1 MSNGY
6 PNAGFRNTPDTAVVP
21 FYLYA
26 AISFL
31 ACTILLSLST
41 ESFTQHYFSPQLL
54 AITHGMALGWG
65 TMIILGASHQ
75 LIPVLTE
82 KSLFSIRLAHLSFFL
97 AAVGIP
103 LLVYGF
109 YTFNMGWPSKWG
121 GRLVLLAVM
130 AYLVNILH
138 TVNTGK
144 SGNIYSLFIVTAA
157 SWLFI
162 TAFLGL
168 VLVYNFNFP
177 FLPKDVLTYLPLH
190 AHAGILGW
198 FLMLIIGVASR
209 LIPMFLISKYQN
221 NRRLQLIFL
230 MINGGLI
237 YYLLSYYFQFP
248 YPVLFSGLM
257 IGTALSFFLH
267 YIFRV
272 WQSRIRKK
280 VDQPM
285 RISLLSVAIMLLP
298 LFILL
303 LVSGYRITG
312 GQHSRLVLLYGFLI
326 FFGWMTSL
334 ILGMTFKTLPFIIW
348 NKHYHDK
355 AGLMKKP
362 DPKTL
367 MSDRLF
373 MAMGIS
379 YLAGF
384 MLFALGIF
392 GGYTSLLKAGSIV
405 MILAAVFYNLNVL
418 KIWRHKPLV

>member
-1 MSNGY
+1 MSNGF

-26 AISFL
+26 AVSFL
-31 ACTILLSLST
+31 VCSILLILST
-41 ESFTQHYFSPQLL
+41 ESFTQHYFSPQIL

-75 LIPVLTE
+75 LVPVLTE
-82 KSLFSIRLAHLSFFL
+82 KPLFSIKLAHISFFL
-97 AAVGIP
+97 AAAGIP

-121 GRLVLLAVM
+121 GRLVLLSVM
-130 AYLVNILH
+130 SYQVNIFKS
-138 TVNTGK
+138 VKTGK
-144 SGNIYSLFIVTAA
+144 GVNIFSLFIVTAA

-162 TAFLGL
+162 TALLGL
-168 VLVYNFNFP
+168 ALVYNFTYP
-177 FLPKDVLTYLPLH
+177 FLPKDVLTYLPFH

-198 FLMLIIGVASR
+198 FLMLIIGVGSR

-221 NRRLQLIFL
+221 NRRLRLIYL
-230 MINGGLI
+230 LINGGLI
-237 YYLLSYYFQFP
+237 YFLLSYYFHFP
-248 YPVLFSGLM
+248 YPVLITGLA
-257 IGTALSFFLH
+257 IGAALSFFLH

-272 WQSRIRKK
+272 WQSRIRRK

-285 RISLLSVAIMLLP
+285 RISLLSVAMMLLP

-303 LVSGYRITG
+303 VVSGYRISG
-312 GQHSRLVLLYGFLI
+312 KPLNRLVLLYGFLI

-348 NKHYHDK
+348 NKCYHDK
-355 AGLMKKP
+355 AGLMKTP
-362 DPKTL
+362 DPKSL

-379 YLAGF
+379 YIAGF
-384 MLFALGIF
+384 LLYAFGIF
-392 GGYTSLLKAGSIV
+392 GGYANLLKAGATAL
-405 MILAAVFYNLNVL
+405 ILAAVCYNLNVL

>member
-6 PNAGFRNTPDTAVVP
+6 PKAGFRNTPDTAVVP

-31 ACTILLSLST
+31 ASTILLIVST

-82 KSLFSIRLAHLSFFL
+82 KSLFSIRLAHISFFL

-121 GRLVLLAVM
+121 GRLVLLSVM
-130 AYLVNILH
+130 AYLVNIFK
-138 TVNTGK
+138 TVKTGK
-144 SGNIYSLFIVTAA
+144 GDNIFSLFIITAA

-168 VLVYNFNFP
+168 ALVYNFTYP
-177 FLPKDVLTYLPLH
+177 FLPKDILTYLPLH

-209 LIPMFLISKYQN
+209 LIPMFLISKYQDT
-221 NRRLQLIFL
+221 RRLRGIFF

-248 YPVLFSGLM
+248 YPVLITGLT
-257 IGTALSFFLH
+257 IGVALSFFLH

-272 WQSRIRKK
+272 WQTRIRKK

-285 RISLLSVAIMLLP
+285 RISLLSVAMMLLP
-298 LFILL
+298 LLILL
-303 LVSGYRITG
+303 VVSVYRISG
-312 GQHSRLVLLYGFLI
+312 GQQSRLVLLYGFLI

-348 NKHYHDK
+348 NKCYQDK
-355 AGLMKKP
+355 AGLIKTP
-362 DPKTL
+362 DPKAL

-379 YLAGF
+379 YLTGF
-384 MLFALGIF
+384 LAFALGIF
-392 GGYTSLLKAGSIV
+392 SGYGSLLKAGATALI
-405 MILAAVFYNLNVL
+405 ITAVFYNLNVL

>member
-1 MSNGY
+1 MSNGF
-6 PNAGFRNTPDTAVVP
+6 PNAVFRNTPDTAVVP

-31 ACTILLSLST
+31 ICTILLMLSA
-41 ESFTQHYFSPQLL
+41 ESFTHHYFSPQLL
-54 AITHGMALGWG
+54 AITHAMALGWG

-75 LIPVLTE
+75 LVPVLTE
-82 KSLFSIRLAHLSFFL
+82 KSLFSVKLAHISFFL
-97 AAVGIP
+97 AAAGIP

-121 GRLVLLAVM
+121 GRLVLLSVL
-130 AYLVNILH
+130 AYLVNIFN
-138 TVNTGK
+138 TVKTGK
-144 SGNIYSLFIVTAA
+144 GVNIFSLFIVTAA

-168 VLVYNFNFP
+168 ALVYNFTYP
-177 FLPKDVLTYLPLH
+177 FLPKDMLTYLPLH

-198 FLMLIIGVASR
+198 FLMLIMGVASR
-209 LIPMFLISKYQN
+209 LIPMFLISKYQD
-221 NRRLQLIFL
+221 NRSLRVIYFL
-230 MINGGLI
+230 INGGLI

-248 YPVLFSGLM
+248 YPVLISVLM
-257 IGTALSFFLH
+257 IATALSFFLR

-272 WQSRIRKK
+272 WKWRIRKK

-285 RISLLSVAIMLLP
+285 RISLLSVAMMLLP

-303 LVSGYRITG
+303 VVSAYRVSG

-348 NKHYHDK
+348 NKCYHDK
-355 AGLMKKP
+355 AGLIKTP
-362 DPKTL
+362 DPKSL

-373 MAMGIS
+373 MAMGVS
-379 YLAGF
+379 YLTGF
-384 MLFALGIF
+384 LVFALGIF
-392 GGYTSLLKAGSIV
+392 FGYTSLLMAGTTALI
-405 MILAAVFYNLNVL
+405 MAAVFYNLNVL
-418 KIWRHKPLV
+418 KIWQHKPVL

>member
-1 MSNGY
+1 MSNGF

-31 ACTILLSLST
+31 ACTILLTVST
-41 ESFTQHYFSPQLL
+41 ESFTQHYFSPRLL
-54 AITHGMALGWG
+54 AITHGMALGWA

-82 KSLFSIRLAHLSFFL
+82 KSLFSIRLAHFSFFL

-121 GRLVLLAVM
+121 GRLVLLSVM
-130 AYLVNILH
+130 AYLVNIFN
-138 TVNTGK
+138 TVKTGK

-168 VLVYNFNFP
+168 VLVYNFTYP

-198 FLMLIIGVASR
+198 FLMLIIGVGSR

-221 NRRLQLIFL
+221 NRRLKLIFL

-248 YPVLFSGLM
+248 YPVFIAGLM

-267 YIFRV
+267 YIFRI
-272 WQSRIRKK
+272 WQCRIRKK

-285 RISLLSVAIMLLP
+285 RISLLSVAMMLLP
-298 LFILL
+298 LLIILV
-303 LVSGYRITG
+303 VSVYRISG
-312 GQHSRLVLLYGFLI
+312 GPQSRLVLLYGFLI
-326 FFGWMTSL
+326 FFGWITSL

-348 NKHYHDK
+348 NKCYHEK
-355 AGLMKKP
+355 AGLMKTP

-373 MAMGIS
+373 MAMGVS
-379 YLAGF
+379 YLSGF
-384 MLFALGIF
+384 LVFSLGIF
-392 GGYTSLLKAGSIV
+392 GGYANLLKAGATAL
-405 MILAAVFYNLNVL
+405 ILAAVFYNLNVL
-418 KIWRHKPLV
+418 KIWRHKPML